1 MRDIIAHEVETM
13 GLDEKRRLVD
23 EPGAAIAEDLA
34 GGSGEP
40 AECPR
45 CGCATFVGKG
55 RGRRGER
62 RWLCRGCGR
71 TFSAG
76 TGSVLARSRLDAG
89 TWARFA
95 SCMVARLS
103 LRETAAELGVCLSTA
118 WFMRMRACEVMRSR
132 LAGMRGGHAVQV
144 DGTYLSESLSGD
156 RSRPGAEPMP
166 RPPRHHGGG
175 VRLRGLSGEKV
186 CVVCGANDLGDC
198 FCEVASRGRC
208 SSRGLADAL
217 RGHVGPGAAVV
228 TDLHGGYPGA
238 LAELGVPSHEAHRAG
253 DGANA
258 ALALVNALHAR
269 LRAFLARFAG
279 VSTRRL
285 QHYLDW
291 FCYAEQYARTDA
303 GREEVLAAD
312 QARGRYEN
320 SWRDLARTPQPFGEY
335 WGMSTAL

>member
-23 EPGAAIAEDLA
+23 ELRAAIAEDLA

-40 AECPR
+40 GECPR
-45 CGCATFVGKG
+45 CGCASFVRKG
-55 RGRRGER
+55 RGRRGEQ

-76 TGSVLARSRLDAG
+76 TRSVLARSRLDAG

-95 SCMVARLS
+95 SCAVARLS
-103 LRETAAELGVCLSTA
+103 LRDTAAELGVCLSTA

-156 RSRPGAEPMP
+156 RSLPGAEPMP

-208 SSRGLADAL
+208 SSRGLADAPRCVCASPDSANVHENL
-217 RGHVGPGAAVV
+217 SAFV
-228 TDLHGGYPGA
+228 TNVL
-238 LAELGVPSHEAHRAG
+238 
-253 DGANA
+253 
-258 ALALVNALHAR
+258 R
-269 LRAFLARFAG
+269 LRALARRRTYLPDFPSMREFSSRWLG
-279 VSTRRL
+279 PPNSTSLPWCTTRS
-285 QHYLDW
+285 
-291 FCYAEQYARTDA
+291 TM
-303 GREEVLAAD
+303 AA
-312 QARGRYEN
+312 ASLSSANTVPHLLN
-320 SWRDLARTPQPFGEY
+320 STLVVNTTLLL
-335 WGMSTAL
+335 S